1 MELDQSLLK
10 DFASVVNSSDETG
23 TQKQSTY
30 GKVTRIADGVTYV
43 SLDGAE
49 EGVETPVTTL
59 VEVGV
64 GDRVAVDIANH
75 TAVAT
80 GNVSFPALTRVGDV
94 YIRLTDAG
102 FLIGRVDENNQP
114 VGQYIIVGPDGP
126 IVYNEDGEALA
137 TFGVADGIGPSIR
150 LGAAGHKHIIIRDDA
165 IFFRDENNKWLVRF
179 IGGAN
184 PGVYIN
190 NGTDII
196 LAQFTSTGMV
206 LRNSDNA
213 VIARFTASEI
223 LLGDLT
229 SAQIKLCGTKGVI
242 ELDDDTLKIAGSN
255 NVGAVGLSN
264 KYSTYYSEVIA
275 EAKSGSQRAGMQVRN
290 NSSVLASVIVDSD
303 GAHVAV
309 PSGKALSVKKGAGT
323 ANEVVTVDGV
333 LARGDAKVRGVTLAA
348 NSSKTFNVTV
358 SPPTGY
364 TLVGVSGWNTLSSAL
379 QVTRMTTSGN
389 IITVTVVND
398 ESYGISV
405 SGFTVQ
411 WFAIRTSGITSG
423 GSAIINW

>member
-23 TQKQSTY
+23 TKKDSTY
-30 GKVTRIADGVTYV
+30 GEVTRIADGVTYV
-43 SLDGAE
+43 RLDGAD

-80 GNVSFPALTRVGDV
+80 GNISFPALTRVGDV

-102 FLIGRVDENNQP
+102 FLIGRVDEHNQP

-184 PGVYIN
+184 SGVYIN
-190 NGTDII
+190 NGTDVI

-229 SAQIKLCGTKGVI
+229 SAQIKLCGTKGIIVL
-242 ELDDDTLKIAGSN
+242 EDDTLKISGSN
-255 NVGAVGLSN
+255 NVGAVGLTN
-264 KYSTYYSEVIA
+264 KYGNYKSEVIA
-275 EAKSGSQRAGMQVRN
+275 EAKSSSQRVGMQVMN
-290 NSSVLASVIVDSD
+290 GTNTVASVIASKD
-303 GAHVAV
+303 GCNVTV
-309 PSGKALSVKKGAGT
+309 PSGKVLSENGVEVVKVNSIVATGTISWSERNPASGSTITYSAT
-323 ANEVVTVDGV
+323 ANVP
-333 LARGDAKVRGVTLAA
+333 
-348 NSSKTFNVTV
+348 N
-358 SPPTGY
+358 GY
-364 TLVGVSGWNTLSSAL
+364 TLIGIGSINFNDYNWAVERFYVSGKNVYLTA
-379 QVTRMTTSGN
+379 
-389 IITVTVVND
+389 VVAGDVGKPHPEN
-398 ESYGISV
+398 V
-405 SGFTVQ
+405 SCK
-411 WFAIRTSGITSG
+411 WFAIRTSGANVQPDQHIDL
-423 GSAIINW
+423 